1 MRKIIRA
8 VTRASV
14 VGAATCAAVA
24 LGLTLTGPAASA
36 AQPARHTPSST
47 VAGGG
52 ASASATQPHAVPSPP
67 TVPGGSAAPAARPH
81 GLTSP
86 PTVLASTWQPTT
98 THDSTSSDD
107 YYNEG
112 VSCATSTFCMSVG
125 SDGENGFAFGE
136 EWNGTAWNEVAMPTP
151 AGASDTYLYGVSCV
165 NTSFCEAVGYF
176 FLGASDDTTIFAET
190 WNGASWALQ
199 AIPGPTGTTS
209 NGLESVSCTSLT
221 FCFATGWQGGS
232 SAYTPLSEQWN
243 GSTWSPV
250 SAGNQSDGQLNG
262 VSCSSTNF
270 CAAVGDYYV
279 GSTDTVLQENWNGSA
294 WVTAPSSS
302 TPTAAP
308 YNYLTAVS
316 CTGPGFCAAVGW
328 GYTPS
333 MSDITQYNSYV
344 TLMEIW
350 NGSSWSVT
358 PSSNFGGPGF
368 GNYLYGV
375 SCVSATSCAAV
386 GSYYTNNASLDTYQ
400 NEAFTW
406 NGSAWAQAAPA
417 DYAYSPPSAGQQG
430 VSCISDWACMSVGY
444 AANATSE
451 FSYNTMSPMARSGY
465 RFVASDGGV
474 FNYGT
479 GAPFLGSL
487 GGTHLNAP
495 VVGIGVMPAGD
506 GYYLVASDGGVFA
519 YGSAQFYGSMGGKPL
534 NKPIV
539 GMAVTPDGGGYWLV
553 ASDGGVFAF
562 GDAQFFGS
570 AGGMPL
576 NKPVVGIASSPNG
589 LGYWIV
595 ASDGG
600 VFNYGP
606 AAPFLGSTGG
616 TTLNKPVVG
625 IGATTSGQYYLV
637 ASDGGIFAFP
647 TGPTGP
653 PFYGSTGSLKLNKPI
668 IGMTVV
674 QGGYYLSGSDGGIF
688 AFPTGTNGLPFYGS
702 AGGSKLNAPIVGV
715 AS

>member
-1 MRKIIRA
+1 MSNISRA
-8 VTRASV
+8 LLRASV
-14 VGAATCAAVA
+14 AAAATCAVVA

-36 AQPARHTPSST
+36 AQQRPPTSRPTVVGGTAAPA
-47 VAGGG
+47 A
-52 ASASATQPHAVPSPP
+52 QPHTITSPP
-67 TVPGGSAAPAARPH
+67 TVPGGSAAAGRQPH
-81 GLTSP
+81 ALTSP

-98 THDSTSSDD
+98 THDSTSSHSF
-107 YYNEG
+107 YNEA

-125 SDGENGFAFGE
+125 YDNANGVAFGE
-136 EWNGTAWNEVAMPTP
+136 EWNGTAWNEVPVATP
-151 AGASDTYLYGVSCV
+151 AGASSTYLDGVSCV
-165 NTSFCEAVGYF
+165 NTTFCEAVGEF
-176 FLGASDDTTIFAET
+176 ETEPGHIETNVAET
-190 WNGASWALQ
+190 WNGSSWTVQTIA
-199 AIPGPTGTTS
+199 APAGSSTS
-209 NGLESVSCTSLT
+209 VLESVSCTSLT
-221 FCFATGWQGGS
+221 FCFATGWQAMGS
-232 SAYTPLSEQWN
+232 SAYIPLTQQWN
-243 GSTWSPV
+243 GSSWSYV
-250 SAGNQSDGQLNG
+250 AAGNQSSGELNG
-262 VSCSSTNF
+262 VSCSSTTF
-270 CAAVGDYYV
+270 CAGVGDYYD
-279 GSTDTVLQENWNGSA
+279 GSTDTLLLENWNGSA

-308 YNYLTAVS
+308 FNYLTSVS
-316 CTGPGFCAAVGW
+316 CTGPGFCAATGS
-328 GYTPS
+328 GYTPNS
-333 MSDITQYNSYV
+333 NDITQFNSYV

-358 PSSNFGGPGF
+358 PSPNFGGPGL
-368 GNYLYGV
+368 GNYMYGV
-375 SCVSATSCAAV
+375 SCVAATSCAAV
-386 GSYYTNNASLDTYQ
+386 GSYYTNSSNLDTYQ

-406 NGSAWAQAAPA
+406 NGATWAMATPA
-417 DYAYSPPSAGQQG
+417 DYAYSSPEAGMQG

-444 AANATSE
+444 ATNASNE

-474 FNYGT
+474 FNYGK

-487 GGTHLNAP
+487 GATHLNAP
-495 VVGIGVMPAGD
+495 IVGVGIMPAGD

-570 AGGMPL
+570 AGSLPL
-576 NKPVVGIASSPNG
+576 NKPVVGLASAPNG
-589 LGYWIV
+589 RGYWIV

-600 VFNYGP
+600 IFNYGP

-647 TGPTGP
+647 TGPSGP

-668 IGMTVV
+668 IGMTTV
-674 QGGYYLSGSDGGIF
+674 QGGYYLSGSDGGVF

-702 AGGSKLNAPIVGV
+702 TGGTKLNAPIVGV